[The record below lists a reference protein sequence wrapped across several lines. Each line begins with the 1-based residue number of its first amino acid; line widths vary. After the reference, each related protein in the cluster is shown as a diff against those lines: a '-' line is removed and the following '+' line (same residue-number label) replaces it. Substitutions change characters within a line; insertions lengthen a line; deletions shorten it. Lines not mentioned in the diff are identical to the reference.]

1 VLELAGELSRW
12 WDEGR
17 VFAAAT
23 VTEVGG
29 SAPRGA
35 GAALAVDAGGE
46 LAGGISGGCVEG
58 AVYELC
64 REVLDGGPGAG
75 PVLRHFGRSDG
86 DAFAVGL
93 TCGGGIDVLVQRVD
107 PAVRPEIGM
116 ALRAAA
122 AGEPVALARVVAG
135 PSGLPGLALLVR
147 PGGAHEGTLGDPAR
161 DAAAAAEA
169 RALLALGRTGTAVA
183 GAGAGR
189 CGEPLTLLVESSA
202 PPPRMLVYGAT
213 DVAAALVRAGGFLG
227 HRVTL
232 CDARPAFAAASRFP
246 GAAEVVVDWPHRH
259 LAAEAAAGRLDA
271 RTAVCVLTHDP
282 KFDVP
287 LLELALRLPLGY
299 VGAMGSRR
307 THLDRLTRLREAGL
321 TDPDLARLRSPIGL
335 DLGARTPQE
344 TALSI
349 AAEILAHRTGATGA
363 PLTGGATPIH
373 RDLPPAAGPC
383 GPPVSASDLTVGAW
397 PPPRSR

>member
-1 VLELAGELSRW
+1 MLDLAGELGRW
-12 WDEGR
+12 WGEGR
-17 VFAAAT
+17 VFGVGTVAA
-23 VTEVGG
+23 VSG
-29 SAPRGA
+29 SAPRGV
-35 GAALAVDAGGE
+35 GAALGVDAGGNVV
-46 LAGGISGGCVEG
+46 GGVSGGCVEG

-64 REVLDGGPGAG
+64 REVLGGGPGAR
-75 PVLRHFGRSDG
+75 PVVRHFGYSDG
-86 DAFAVGL
+86 DALDVGL
-93 TCGGGIDVLVQRVD
+93 TCGGEIDVLVQRVD
-107 PAVRPEIGM
+107 PAARPEIGA
-116 ALRAAA
+116 ALAAAA

-135 PSGLPGLALLVR
+135 PAELLGLALLVR
-147 PGGAHEGTLGDPAR
+147 PGGAHEGTLGDPVR

-169 RALLALGRTGTAVA
+169 RALLALGRSGTAVV
-183 GAGAGR
+183 GADGGR
-189 CGEPLTLLVESSA
+189 CGEPLTLLVESST

-227 HRVTL
+227 YRVAL

-246 GAAEVVVDWPHRH
+246 GAAEVVADWPHRH

-307 THLDRLTRLREAGL
+307 THRDRLTRLREAGL
-321 TDPDLARLRSPIGL
+321 TDPDLARLHSPIGL

-349 AAEILAHRTGATGA
+349 TAEILAHRTGATGA
-363 PLTGGATPIH
+363 PLTGSSTPIH
-373 RDLPPAAGPC
+373 AAPPGP
-383 GPPVSASDLTVGAW
+383 GPRGPRLSASDLTVGPW
-397 PPPRSR
+397 PPLPSR